1 MIKTFV
7 FCECVNRGSRTVQYN
22 FGWPFRK
29 SKTLHFMPF
38 SWEWQMPKKWCE
50 IPTVSTL
57 PLFIANQDFIM
68 VANNFPIAPWIYTQ
82 AIKKRKCVK
91 QHSIMNQ
98 GSPNFILPC
107 IHIHLTSNPHSKMI
121 LNYESVFQV
130 ALEAQF
136 WRSYYPVY
144 STSNW
149 TTVLYPL
156 SSS

>member
-22 FGWPFRK
+22 FGRPFRK
-29 SKTLHFMPF
+29 LKTLHFMPS
-38 SWEWQMPKKWCE
+38 SWEWQMPNKWCE
-50 IPTVSTL
+50 FPTVSTL

-68 VANNFPIAPWIYTQ
+68 VVNNFPIASWIYTQ
-82 AIKKRKCVK
+82 AIKKLKCVK

-98 GSPNFILPC
+98 GRPGLILPC
-107 IHIHLTSNPHSKMI
+107 IHIYLSSILPSRMMI
-121 LNYESVFQV
+121 LNDESLFQV

-136 WRSYYPVY
+136 WHSYYLVY

-149 TTVLYPL
+149 TMGLYQPW
-156 SSS
+156 S